1 MEQLAIN
8 GKTLDRET
16 GNKLSF
22 IAFIIQEFAST
33 YQMSI
38 PEAYQYL
45 KKYKGLDYIYDCWWA
60 LHTDN
65 PIYALYDTFEVCHNN
80 GGFK

>member
-1 MEQLAIN
+1 MEQIAVN
-8 GKTLDRET
+8 GKTLDTET
-16 GNKLSF
+16 ENKLSF
-22 IAFIIQEFAST
+22 ITFIIQEFAEA
-33 YQMSI
+33 YKMPI

-80 GGFK
+80 GGLK

>member
-1 MEQLAIN
+1 MEQLTIN

-16 GNKLSF
+16 DNKLSF
-22 IAFIIQEFAST
+22 ITFIIPEFAEAYKMT
-33 YQMSI
+33 VI
-38 PEAYQYL
+38 EAYQYL
-45 KKYKGLDYIYDCWWA
+45 KKYDGLNYIFDCWWA

-80 GGFK
+80 GGLK